1 MKKTL
6 LPLFV
11 ALAVNSFSQ
20 TPSLQWEKSVNGQ
33 LSGYDNTQTS
43 WQDPSGNF
51 LITGATNNDAF
62 VIKVDNQGNELLR
75 LTYDGPQHGSDNG
88 YAIKSDAAGNIYL
101 GGLTAY
107 NSNNVPF
114 VVKYNSSGV
123 KQWEYVQTAVSV
135 SGVLTAMVLDNYNSP
150 NNVYFTGSKNDSS
163 AIIRLNSTT
172 GVSIWEKTLWPH
184 GKMNDIDIDNNGH
197 PLVCGYQAFTGVN
210 ADFYAAVLD
219 IPTGYPLRGFWQD
232 GSATDSV
239 TDPNGHFDMASKIK
253 AGPAGTFA
261 VLGTVY
267 NSPTAATIY
276 MVKFGSTGN
285 VPTWSYTYD
294 SPTHTEGN
302 GVRLLTDVS
311 FSNFY
316 FLAEAMSTTG
326 TYYGY
331 TIAGKV
337 NNTGTAVWVKEFN
350 IGGTTLDAHD
360 MALDANGN
368 AHIIS
373 GAGSPF
379 GSPGDIYYKKLASA
393 TGNAGSTL
401 QYDNQRGGGNAYDYS
416 TNIFLDN
423 TGHPYIL
430 GSSNALTYTND
441 DVLLVSLNTNATL
454 NWDITYDFLINSQ
467 NSVFNI
473 QTLPTGYNTDQII
486 TCGSV
491 INNITGLDVSITS
504 YDESGAINW
513 QNTFDD
519 NNGGDQV
526 IGFEKTS
533 FSDLFLCSY
542 NLVSSLTSITMFY
555 NNGTTNVSIKP
566 SWPFRPLYFKVDS
579 AENSFVGGDIFGASD
594 FQLGIYLRNGITISN
609 TPATLANTET
619 KCASIA
625 TDNASIYVAG
635 TIDNASN
642 ATIGKHSYIQKFD
655 FSGNVIWSATIV
667 GFDSTSN
674 LSGPSKIVYDRASN
688 AVYVLGTSFSVG
700 STVTQSFIAKIN
712 ANGAI
717 AWVKKENAS
726 NTRNEYLND
735 ILVANGKI
743 YVTGYANNVSSA
755 TDNFALTEMW
765 DVNGNKQWEYIF
777 DKPTTDEE
785 GASIAVDTAGHIFVG
800 GKTNGIPSV
809 MGGSDMLLLKINANG
824 NLVWK
829 KEYNGAQNG
838 GDYAVDIALSNS
850 NAANPR
856 IYVSGNTQSTGSNYN
871 IATLKY
877 CDLPAAHVVHPAST
891 NICANSSLVLS
902 AAGGAIG
909 GSLAWSSGQTGSA
922 ISVSTT
928 GSYYFS
934 SSASDG
940 CSENSDTV
948 IVNLKSPPAAIQICM
963 VTVDSLSTHNIIY
976 WDKISVTP
984 DIVGFKMYREDL
996 TNIYTYIGSVSID
1009 SISQYHDYGANPN
1022 VTTKRYKIS
1031 AIDSCG
1037 NESAQS
1043 NYHNTIYIVYVGG
1056 GQYIWNPIYTIE
1068 NSPNP
1073 VSSYVLMRDDNNTGN
1088 FQQIATTAGTQN
1100 TLTDPNFASF
1110 PNANWRVDALGFNCN
1125 PTLRLASGNNST
1137 LAAKV
1142 KSHSNQNNNRVAGI
1156 NQATGSST
1164 QLTVYPNPSTGN
1176 ITVSNSQKIDELKV
1190 TDVLGNIIYETKFAD
1205 QKTTLHIENS
1215 GVYFITVISGKETSI
1230 RKVVVNN

>member
-6 LPLFV
+6 LSLFFIAV
-11 ALAVNSFSQ
+11 AINSYSQ
-20 TPSLQWEKSVNGQ
+20 TPSLQWEKNVNGQ

-43 WQDPSGNF
+43 WQDPNGNF
-51 LITGATNNDAF
+51 LITGNTNSDAF
-62 VIKVDNQGNELLR
+62 VLKVDNQGNELLR
-75 LTYDGPQHGSDNG
+75 LTYDGPQHGTDNG
-88 YAIKSDAAGNIYL
+88 FAIKSDAAGNIYL

-107 NSNNVPF
+107 NSKNVPF
-114 VVKYNSSGV
+114 VVKYNPSGV
-123 KQWEYVQTAVSV
+123 KQWEYIQTTVSI
-135 SGVLTAMVLDNYNSP
+135 SGALTAIALDNYSKP
-150 NNVYFTGSKNDSS
+150 TNVYFTGSKNDSS
-163 AIIRLNSTT
+163 AIIKLDAAAGTSL
-172 GVSIWEKTLWPH
+172 WEKTLWPH

-197 PLVCGYQAFTGVN
+197 PLVCGYQALTGVN

-219 IPTGYPLRGFWQD
+219 IPTGFPLRGFWKD
-232 GSATDSV
+232 GAALDSV
-239 TDPNGHFDMASKIK
+239 TSPNGYFDMATKIK
-253 AGPAGTFA
+253 AGPAGTF
-261 VLGTVY
+261 VVFG
-267 NSPTAATIY
+267 TIY
-276 MVKFGSTGN
+276 DAPTSATMYMAKFGSTGN
-285 VPTWSYTYD
+285 VPTWVYTYD
-294 SPTHTEGN
+294 SPNHTSGN

-316 FLAEAMSTTG
+316 YLAGAMSTTG

-337 NNTGTAVWVKEFN
+337 DNTGTATWVQEFDN
-350 IGGTTLDAHD
+350 SGTSLTPID

-373 GAGSPF
+373 DA

-393 TGNAGSTL
+393 TGTAGSAL

-423 TGHPYIL
+423 TGHPYII

-454 NWDITYDFLINSQ
+454 NWDITYDFLISSQ
-467 NSVFNI
+467 NSAFNI
-473 QTLPTGYNTDQII
+473 QTLSTGYNTDQII

-504 YDESGAINW
+504 YDELGTINW

-519 NNGGDQV
+519 NNGGDKV
-526 IGFEKTS
+526 IGFEKS
-533 FSDLFLCSY
+533 PLNDLFLCSY
-542 NLVSSLTSITMFY
+542 NLVSSSTSITEFY
-555 NNGTTNVSIKP
+555 NDGTTNFSINP
-566 SWPFRPLYFKVDS
+566 SWSFQPTCFKIDS
-579 AENSFVGGDIFGASD
+579 AENSFAGGSIFGSSD
-594 FQLGIYLRNGITISN
+594 FNLGIFLRTGPVLTN
-609 TPATLANTET
+609 TTTTLANTQT
-619 KCASIA
+619 NPAVIT
-625 TDNASIYVAG
+625 TDNTNIYVAG
-635 TIDNASN
+635 TIQNVSN
-642 ATIGKHSYIQKFD
+642 VTIGKHSYVQKYD
-655 FSGNVIWSATIV
+655 LSGNRIWSATIMD
-667 GFDSTSN
+667 FDSTSN
-674 LSGPSKIVYDRASN
+674 LSGPSKIVYDRATN
-688 AVYVLGTSFSVG
+688 AVYVLGTSFSIG
-700 STVTQSFIAKIN
+700 STVAQSFIAKIN
-712 ANGAI
+712 ANGTI
-717 AWVKKENAS
+717 VWVKKETTA
-726 NTRNEYLND
+726 NTRNEYLSD
-735 ILVANGKI
+735 IAVAHGKI
-743 YVTGYANNVSSA
+743 YLTGYANNVSSA

-785 GASIAVDTAGHIFVG
+785 GTSIAVDTAGHIFVG

-809 MGGSDMLLLKINANG
+809 IGGSDMLLLKINATG
-824 NLVWK
+824 SLVWE
-829 KEYNGAQNG
+829 KEYNGVQNG

-856 IYVSGNTQSTGSNYN
+856 IYITGNTQSSGSNYN

-877 CDLPAAHVVHPAST
+877 CDLPAAHVVHPTST

-909 GSLAWSSGQTGSA
+909 GSLAWSSGQTSSS

-934 SSASDG
+934 SSATDG

-948 IVNLKSPPAAIQICM
+948 TINLKSPPAAIQICM

-976 WDKISVTP
+976 WDKTSVTP
-984 DIVGFKMYREDL
+984 DIVGFKIYREDL
-996 TNIYTYIGSVSID
+996 TNIYTYIGSVSMD

-1031 AIDSCG
+1031 EVDSCG

-1043 NYHNTIYIVYVGG
+1043 NYHNTVYIVDVGS

-1073 VSSYVLMRDDNNTGN
+1073 VSNYVLMRDDNNTGN
-1088 FQQIATTAGTQN
+1088 FQQIASTAGTQN
-1100 TLTDPNFASF
+1100 TLTDPNYAAY

-1137 LAAKV
+1137 LVAKV
-1142 KSHSNQNNNRVAGI
+1142 RSHSNQNNNRVAGI
-1156 NQATGSST
+1156 NQLVGST
-1164 QLTVYPNPSTGN
+1164 QLMVYPNPSTGN
-1176 ITVSNSQKIDELKV
+1176 ITVSNSQKIDELRV
-1190 TDVLGNIIYETKFAD
+1190 TDVLGNIIYETKSAE
-1205 QKTTLHIENS
+1205 QKTTLHIENN
-1215 GVYFITVISGKETSI
+1215 GVYFVTVILSTQTII